1 MIKQESLNELKERA
15 NIVSVVSDYVQI
27 KKRGKNYLGL
37 CPFHSEKT
45 PSFTVSE
52 EKQLFHCFGCGKGG
66 NLFTFLMEIEKVDF
80 VEAAELLGEK
90 LGIKIEKTGGAGV
103 SKSEKDKLYD
113 QLEAACKLYERSLD
127 KNNAARQYLEER
139 KLKAETIKKFRLG
152 YTPED
157 NRVMFPIFEIRGRV
171 VGFSGRALGGDGPKY
186 LNSPDS
192 PIFYKGG
199 TLYGLNFAKDAI
211 KKNNFALLVEGNV
224 DLLACHQAGILNTVA
239 PLGTALTAEHAKL
252 LARHGETVVLA
263 YDSDVA
269 GLAAAERV
277 QEILKEAGSKV
288 RILDLGKFKDPDEF
302 LAAAGRE
309 AFLAAIKKSAPAL
322 EFKIRRIIG
331 RFNLSEVESRARAAY
346 EVANLLTREK
356 EPLVQKEYIKFAANL
371 LGLEENLVAAEV
383 NRHTFYKKAG
393 GVTLRKITGRPPNA
407 IVEAEHTLIRLAL
420 ESDENLGLIRE
431 SLTEEEF
438 TDPALSAVFGVM
450 LKTPRE
456 DLLDALPDDA
466 ARRAAREALLSEY
479 SEEHKSDVIR
489 DCIGTIKAFRVR
501 KQLDKLKSDIERA
514 ERDGQLAELK
524 NLNYEFQGLSEI
536 LRSYA
541 R

>member
-1 MIKQESLNELKERA
+1 MISRQSLEELKDKA
-15 NIVSVVSDYVQI
+15 NIVSLVSDYVQI

-66 NLFTFLMEIEKVDF
+66 NIFTFLMEIEKVDF

-90 LGIKIEKTGGAGV
+90 LGIKLEKTGGAGV

-113 QLEAACKLYERSLD
+113 QMETACKLYERSLD
-127 KNNAARQYLEER
+127 KNNAARQYLTDR

-152 YTPED
+152 YAPEN
-157 NRVMFPIFEIRGRV
+157 NRAMFPIFEVRGRV
-171 VGFSGRALGGDGPKY
+171 VGFSGRALGNDGPKY

-224 DLLACHQAGILNTVA
+224 DLLTCHQAGVLNTVA
-239 PLGTALTAEHAKL
+239 PLGTALTADHAKL
-252 LARHGETVVLA
+252 LARQAQTVVLA
-263 YDSDVA
+263 YDSDAA

-277 QEILKEAGSKV
+277 QEILKEAGLKV

-302 LAAAGRE
+302 INAAGRE
-309 AFLAAIKKSAPAL
+309 AFLEAIKKSAPAL
-322 EFKIRRIIG
+322 EFKIRRIAG
-331 RFNLSEVESRARAAY
+331 RFNLSEIESRARAAY
-346 EVANLLTREK
+346 EVANLLAREK
-356 EPLVQKEYIKFAANL
+356 EPLVQNEYIKFAANL
-371 LGLEENLVAAEV
+371 LNLEENLVAAEV
-383 NRHTFYKKAG
+383 NRHTYYKKAG
-393 GVTLRKITGRPPNA
+393 GMTLRKITGRPPNA
-407 IVEAEHTLIRLAL
+407 IVEAERTLIRLAL

-438 TDPALSAVFGVM
+438 TDVNLAAVFRVI
-450 LKTPRE
+450 LSTPRE
-456 DLLDALPDDA
+456 DLLERLPDDA
-466 ARRAAREALLSEY
+466 ARKAAREALLSEY

-501 KQLDKLKSDIERA
+501 KQLDKLKGDIERA
-514 ERDGQLAELK
+514 ERDGQLNELK